1 MNKATN
7 SSLPVVIPYYLA
19 EESLKK
25 CISALEASN
34 YQPLEI
40 FIRDNSC
47 DNVLFTAAI
56 NEGLRKFSFDTKY
69 KYILV
74 LNQDAYVYHNAIDL
88 LIEVMDK
95 NPNCGIA
102 CPIQVK
108 HDKSGF
114 YWAGSYEAFPLGRHK
129 CELDSNEDIFET
141 YWANG
146 AAMLLRTSMIREIG
160 LLDENMK
167 FICSDSDYSFTARSR
182 GWKIFVSSRARVAHS
197 SGTSGIASDG
207 FITKQ
212 KISDAIYFGE
222 KWLSGDVFKKLSYE
236 GGGDLSSM
244 RIKDTIKNFRS
255 QLDKLS

>member
-1 MNKATN
+1 MTN
-7 SSLPVVIPYYLA
+7 STISTIPVVIPYYLA

-25 CISALEASN
+25 CVSALEASN

-47 DNVLFTAAI
+47 DNILFTAAI
-56 NEGLRKFSFDTKY
+56 NEGLRKFSYDTLY
-69 KYILV
+69 KFILV
-74 LNQDAYVYHNAIDL
+74 LNQDAFVHSNTVEL
-88 LIEVMDK
+88 LIDVMDK
-95 NPNCGIA
+95 NPTCGIA

-108 HDKSGF
+108 RDESGF

-129 CELDSNEDIFET
+129 YELDSNEDMFET

-182 GWKIFVSSRARVAHS
+182 GWKIFVSSKARVTHS
-197 SGTSGIASDG
+197 SGTSGISSDS

-212 KISDAIYFGE
+212 KILDAIYFGE
-222 KWLSGDVFKKLSYE
+222 KWLSGDLYKRLSYE
-236 GGGDLSSM
+236 GGGLSSM

-255 QLDKLS
+255 QLGKVS